1 MKSLRL
7 LLLALSL
14 VITADGQQRP
24 VYQGQGPTVAVETTS
39 RPIEK
44 QTRSVQTF
52 SNGAVSFSNDF
63 DGSRMNAV
71 TMDGPSSFTVT
82 ITPENTPVNPSP
94 WYAFK
99 VKSRSPQTISVRL
112 VYPEGVRHR
121 YSPLISDSG
130 TEWKPL
136 DRQFIKEFEKG
147 SADFGPSAGPRS
159 IEMTLNVGKRWL
171 WVSGQELET
180 SKKVYSWMSSLT
192 KYGRVQIKEI
202 GKSTEGRSLKMMSF
216 GNLKSKKNI
225 VVISR
230 QHPPEVT
237 GYFAMQAFVEAML
250 ADSQSTRAFLKEWA
264 VFVVPMMNPDG
275 VDGGHWRHNAGGVDL
290 NRDWTVF
297 NQPEGRAV
305 SAFLSRRE
313 AESGGRF
320 YFGIDFH
327 STWDDIYY
335 PMDRKFQSS
344 APGLI
349 YEWLDAI
356 KTSIP
361 GYEPNIRPTENL
373 DPAIVSRNYFFK
385 SHGMEAIVF
394 EIGDNTSRDF
404 IRKKGEVGA
413 IELMRLLSMPGKLM
427 TATLAN

>member
-1 MKSLRL
+1 
-7 LLLALSL
+7 
-14 VITADGQQRP
+14 
-24 VYQGQGPTVAVETTS
+24 
-39 RPIEK
+39 
-44 QTRSVQTF
+44 
-52 SNGAVSFSNDF
+52 
-63 DGSRMNAV
+63 
-71 TMDGPSSFTVT
+71 
-82 ITPENTPVNPSP
+82 
-94 WYAFK
+94 
-99 VKSRSPQTISVRL
+99 
-112 VYPEGVRHR
+112 
-121 YSPLISDSG
+121 
-130 TEWKPL
+130 
-136 DRQFIKEFEKG
+136 
-147 SADFGPSAGPRS
+147 
-159 IEMTLNVGKRWL
+159 MTLSVGKRWL

-180 SKKVYSWMSSLT
+180 TKKVYSWMSSLT
-192 KYGRVQIKEI
+192 RNGRVQIKEI
-202 GKSTEGRSLKMMSF
+202 GKSTEGRSIRMMSF

-225 VVISR
+225 IIISR

-250 ADSQSTRAFLKEWA
+250 ADSESTRAFLKEWA
-264 VFVVPMMNPDG
+264 VFVFPMMNPDG

-305 SAFLSRRE
+305 SAFLSSRE

-413 IELMRLLSMPGKLM
+413 IELMRLLSIPGRLM
-427 TATLAN
+427 TVTPAN

>member
-1 MKSLRL
+1 
-7 LLLALSL
+7 
-14 VITADGQQRP
+14 
-24 VYQGQGPTVAVETTS
+24 
-39 RPIEK
+39 
-44 QTRSVQTF
+44 
-52 SNGAVSFSNDF
+52 
-63 DGSRMNAV
+63 
-71 TMDGPSSFTVT
+71 
-82 ITPENTPVNPSP
+82 
-94 WYAFK
+94 
-99 VKSRSPQTISVRL
+99 
-112 VYPEGVRHR
+112 
-121 YSPLISDSG
+121 
-130 TEWKPL
+130 
-136 DRQFIKEFEKG
+136 
-147 SADFGPSAGPRS
+147 
-159 IEMTLNVGKRWL
+159 
-171 WVSGQELET
+171 
-180 SKKVYSWMSSLT
+180 MSSLT
-192 KYGRVQIKEI
+192 KNGRVQIKEI

-230 QHPPEVT
+230 QHPARSD
-237 GYFAMQAFVEAML
+237 GIFRHAGFCRSHASRL
-250 ADSQSTRAFLKEWA
+250 SSTRAFLKEWA
-264 VFVVPMMNPDG
+264 VFVIPMMNPDG

-385 SHGMEAIVF
+385 NHGMEAIVF

-427 TATLAN
+427 TGTPAN